1 MSQTLL
7 LQNDGNWLDWSDL
20 PRPIAPTIA
29 TPDDRPYRL
38 YRFLTE
44 VEDILLATDDPQTQ
58 LQRIIPLVQ
67 QLLEQSPWLY
77 FNPLMPDPV
86 TGWAVETL
94 YDEPDFP
101 LTVQLVAWAPGS
113 VSPIHNHGAWAIV
126 ALLQGEETNYV
137 WQRSATT
144 AHPNDPRSVGDH
156 RIAQSSERTLTS
168 GDIVG
173 ILPAAIHQI
182 QAGHTRPTISFNLYG
197 PTDYS
202 ARYEFDPNAHTASN
216 F

>member
-20 PRPIAPTIA
+20 PQPIAP
-29 TPDDRPYRL
+29 PDDRPYRL
-38 YRFLTE
+38 YRFLTD

-58 LQRIIPLVQ
+58 LQRIIPLVP
-67 QLLEQSPWLY
+67 QLLEQSPWFY
-77 FNPLMPDPV
+77 FNPLTPDPV

-137 WQRSATT
+137 WQRSPSNT
-144 AHPNDPRSVGDH
+144 HPD
-156 RIAQSSERTLTS
+156 RITQSSDRTLTS
-168 GDIVG
+168 GDLLG

-182 QAGHTRPTISFNLYG
+182 QAGHDGQRPAESRRPTISFNLYG

-202 ARYEFDPNAHTASN
+202 ARYEFDPNAHTATE